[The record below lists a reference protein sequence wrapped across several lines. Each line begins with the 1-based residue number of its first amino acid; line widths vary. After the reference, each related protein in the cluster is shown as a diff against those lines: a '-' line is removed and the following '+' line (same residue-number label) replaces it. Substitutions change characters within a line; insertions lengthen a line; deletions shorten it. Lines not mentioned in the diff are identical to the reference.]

1 MTEDHAQDRV
11 LHAVGERS
19 PDLAVGLF
27 GPRTAV
33 KVMAEEGK
41 RIAARSARG
50 SIQFLSAGHTD
61 MSEATERYLRLAGR
75 IDAAVFPGP
84 MHFDLARETGYL
96 SVPASYVKL
105 SGAALYSTLLRGR
118 LHDELDI
125 TTISIDSLSRAAVE
139 ESYTEIG
146 VSTAGVHCE
155 PYTDPSSALGFAGFH
170 RRLLRSGAVTMAL
183 TTIFSVER
191 ELRAEGLPVM
201 RIQPTRATVR
211 QALETAV
218 LLGRGTKLEDQ
229 QIAMIA
235 VQVLSEGSPA
245 SASTYWLQDAALS
258 VHRILLE
265 EARAVGATVVRRG
278 DTQFGITTTYGGLD
292 TLTSHLRHAP
302 FVAAARRQLGIPLAV
317 GLGAGHTPRNADANA
332 LAGLESALERRGDV
346 AVYVDESETELVL
359 SIEAPEADVQPA
371 DGDLVR
377 AVAVLERILAASPG
391 LAEAQ
396 PSVVDVEEISAA
408 LGVTDRTG
416 RRMLKQLVEAGLA
429 WPLPPQPS
437 PGGGRPRQRFRLLP
451 DRMPAPPESM
461 SG

>member
-1 MTEDHAQDRV
+1 MTEDHAHDRM

-27 GPRTAV
+27 GPRAVV

-41 RIAARSARG
+41 RIAGRGTRG
-50 SIQFLSAGHTD
+50 SIQFVSASHTEL
-61 MSEATERYLRLAGR
+61 SEAAERYVRLAGR

-84 MHFDLARETGYL
+84 MHYDLAREAGYL

-118 LHDELDI
+118 LHDDLDI
-125 TTISIDSLSRAAVE
+125 TRLSIDSLSQAAVE
-139 ESYTEIG
+139 ESYAEIG
-146 VSTAGVHCE
+146 VPTEGVHCE

-170 RRLLRSGAVTMAL
+170 RRLLRSGAVTTAL
-183 TTIFSVER
+183 TTIFSVEQS
-191 ELRAEGLPVM
+191 LRAEGLPVL

-211 QALETAV
+211 EALETAV

-235 VQVLSEGSPA
+235 VQLLTEGSPA
-245 SASTYWLQDAALS
+245 GASTYWQQDAALS

-265 EARAVGATVVRRG
+265 EARTVGATVVRRG
-278 DTQFGITTTYGGLD
+278 DTRFGITTTYGGLD
-292 TLTSHLRHAP
+292 TLTSHLQHAP
-302 FVAAARRQLGIPLAV
+302 FVTAARRQLGVPLAV

-332 LAGLESALERRGDV
+332 LAGLESALERRGEV
-346 AVYVDESETELVL
+346 AVYVDESEAELLL
-359 SIEAPEADVQPA
+359 STEAPEVVAQPA
-371 DGDLVR
+371 DGDLAR
-377 AVAVLERILAASPG
+377 AAAVLERILAASPG
-391 LAEAQ
+391 LTDAQ
-396 PSVVDVEEISAA
+396 PAVVDVEEVSAA

-451 DRMPAPPESM
+451 GRMPGPPESL